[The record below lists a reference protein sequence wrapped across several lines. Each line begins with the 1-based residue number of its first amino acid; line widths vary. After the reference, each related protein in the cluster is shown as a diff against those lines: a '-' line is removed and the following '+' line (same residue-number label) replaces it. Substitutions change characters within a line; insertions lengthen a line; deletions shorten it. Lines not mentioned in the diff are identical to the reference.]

1 MKRKLFFAFVFIF
14 TICSTHVLGAD
25 INDLSISSPVCLMVE
40 ESTESII
47 YEKNSNAKMYPAST
61 TKILTALLVLEK
73 GNLSDFVT
81 ISKAAVEDL
90 TGGYIT
96 PYISVGE
103 TFTVE
108 QLLNVLL
115 VPSGNVAGNALAE
128 HVAGSIEN
136 FTNLMNARA
145 KELGC
150 TNSHFTNTYGKHDE
164 NHYSSAHD
172 LYIITKNAM
181 KYNLF
186 REIVSKTSY
195 NLPATNKHLKDDRI
209 LYTTND
215 FIKPSSSVYYENAIG
230 IKTGFT
236 TPAKDCIV
244 TAATKNNM
252 TFYVIILGADK
263 NKSNISY
270 RYIDSKKLL
279 DFAFNNYSFRT
290 IISKDFV
297 VKTIDVKGATYST
310 KTLDLLAENK
320 ISALIT
326 NSDINNSFIPT
337 ISINELSAPINKGT
351 VVGNISYDIN
361 GKKYST
367 NLIAGSTV
375 KKSYWYVYVG
385 VFIVLAIFAI
395 RLINIKKKRKKRVR
409 KNKLY

>member
-1 MKRKLFFAFVFIF
+1 MKRKLIF
-14 TICSTHVLGAD
+14 TLIFMFAVFSTHVLGAD
-25 INDLSISSPVCLMVE
+25 ATSLDISSPVCLMIE

-47 YEKNSNAKMYPAST
+47 YDKNSNDRMYPAST
-61 TKILTALLVLEK
+61 TKILTALIVLERA
-73 GNLSDFVT
+73 NLNDIVT
-81 ISKAAVEDL
+81 ISKTAIDDL
-90 TGGYIT
+90 SGGYVT
-96 PYISVGE
+96 PYISAGE
-103 TFTVE
+103 EFTVE

-128 HVAGSIEN
+128 HISGSIEN
-136 FTNLMNARA
+136 FANLMNIRA

-164 NHYSSAHD
+164 SHYSTAHD

-181 KYNLF
+181 KYDLF

-195 NLPATNKHLKDDRI
+195 TLPATNKHLKDDRI

-215 FIKPSSSVYYENAIG
+215 FIKPSSNVYYEGAIG

-236 TPAKDCIV
+236 TPAKDCII

-263 NKSNISY
+263 NKSNVSY
-270 RYIDSKKLL
+270 RYIDAKKLL

-297 VKTIDVKGATYST
+297 VKTTDVKGATYST
-310 KTLDLLAENK
+310 KKLDLIAENK
-320 ISALIT
+320 ISALIN
-326 NSDINNSFIPT
+326 NSDMNKSFIPT
-337 ISINELSAPINKGT
+337 ISINELSAPIKKGD
-351 VVGNISYDIN
+351 VVGSISYEIN

-367 NLIAGSTV
+367 NLIAGSDV
-375 KKSYWYVYVG
+375 NKSYWFVYVG
-385 VFIVLAIFAI
+385 GVLVLAIIVI
-395 RLINIKKKRKKRVR
+395 RLINLKKRKKRVR
-409 KNKLY
+409 KNINY